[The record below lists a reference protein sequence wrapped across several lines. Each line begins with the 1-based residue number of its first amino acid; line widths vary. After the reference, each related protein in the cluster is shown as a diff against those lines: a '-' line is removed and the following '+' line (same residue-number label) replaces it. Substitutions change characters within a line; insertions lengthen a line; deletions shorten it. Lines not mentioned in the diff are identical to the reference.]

1 MPLSTSL
8 LFLYL
13 TKEGLSMA
21 TIAFAGLKFE
31 VPDDWHNESTLV
43 FSMPTTEGLSTPMA
57 MNPQYTP
64 PTANI
69 TVSWEKANGLSAK
82 EFLDLRLGHIPQI
95 FPGFEK
101 QEAGLTDE
109 GMPYAQYKVPAEPP
123 FIQLV
128 CVKASE
134 DKLVCITGTA
144 LESTFSK
151 ARSQFFKTAQS
162 LR

>member
-82 EFLDLRLGHIPQI
+82 EFLDLRLGHIHKYFQVLKNRKRDSPTRGCRMPNIKSPQNHPL
-95 FPGFEK
+95 FNW
-101 QEAGLTDE
+101 
-109 GMPYAQYKVPAEPP
+109 YA
-123 FIQLV
+123 
-128 CVKASE
+128 
-134 DKLVCITGTA
+134 
-144 LESTFSK
+144 
-151 ARSQFFKTAQS
+151 
-162 LR
+162 